1 MIKLCK
7 NLLKNKQFYKKYL
20 SDGGRAAILERLGN
34 ELRNHPQLRRH
45 PLVLNI
51 ELIHPDHEKLP
62 GGGCQTNQHGS
73 DAGQTVQLDFQ
84 QEQPV
89 IVHLE
94 RLRLDTFRVPIQ
106 HEVVES
112 RAQDLDECR
121 SMAGLEGVQ
130 SPSTRWRFARIQ
142 ALAGDCEA
150 DPSLQ
155 KCVNKLEFIKL
166 LLIEINT

>member
-7 NLLKNKQFYKKYL
+7 NLLKNKQLYKKYL
-20 SDGGRAAILERLGN
+20 SDGGRAAILDRLCN

-112 RAQDLDECR
+112 RAQDLDECL

-130 SPSTRWRFARIQ
+130 SHWIQ